1 MTFLTQFLPRFLR
14 DDPLLAKLF
23 TSSGGDVVIRGI
35 GLFVLLMMNAVL
47 ARVAGVEAF
56 GHFVYVSSVVLIAT
70 MIARQGMDSGIVRF
84 ISAYAIR

>member
-35 GLFVLLMMNAVL
+35 G
-47 ARVAGVEAF
+47 
-56 GHFVYVSSVVLIAT
+56 
-70 MIARQGMDSGIVRF
+70 
-84 ISAYAIR
+84 